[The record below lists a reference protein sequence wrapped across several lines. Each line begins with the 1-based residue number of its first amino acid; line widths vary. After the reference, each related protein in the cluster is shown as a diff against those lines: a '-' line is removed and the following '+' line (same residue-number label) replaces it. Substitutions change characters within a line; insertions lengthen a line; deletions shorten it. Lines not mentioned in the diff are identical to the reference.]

1 LTTAPDRSAEIGSGQ
16 GDRRSRT
23 ERLPRS
29 SPVFWSRWHIL
40 LINGVRMVGSRWRH
54 TLHFLEQ
61 AGTAVCPAEPPGRAP
76 DYRALIIAPEP
87 IDRRHRLARDLGALG
102 VRGDADL
109 RLRI

>member
-40 LINGVRMVGSRWRH
+40 LTDGVRMVGSRWGR

-61 AGTAVCPAEPPGRAP
+61 AGTAVCPGEPPGRATDH

-87 IDRRHRLARDLGALG
+87 INRRHRLARDLGALG
-102 VRGDADL
+102 VSR
-109 RLRI
+109 